1 MRNKRNKKSNKV
13 GSLIAVSFFS
23 LLTMLAA
30 ATPSLAVTYNVKLAN
45 GNTIQANS
53 YRVDKGQVFLG
64 YPVGEGAF
72 PLSRVT
78 SITAEGGSANLL
90 QSQGESKPAENK
102 AAPAEKQKPELPF
115 DPVAFKKNVREHLKA
130 AREASNEGKAA
141 NGTGGAGGNSPAQ
154 KPFVGNP
161 DPEQDALIDQLSN
174 TDDEAKQD
182 AIEKQLFDDTNMPEA
197 KSQAQP
203 KTKVPVAVPKS
214 RN

>member
-1 MRNKRNKKSNKV
+1 MRNKKSNKV
-13 GSLIAVSFFS
+13 GRFVAVSFFS
-23 LLTMLAA
+23 LSAMLAA

-53 YRVDKGQVFLG
+53 YRVEKGQVFLG

-72 PLSRVT
+72 PLTRVT

-90 QSQGESKPAENK
+90 QSQGVVKPAEK
-102 AAPAEKQKPELPF
+102 QAPAEKQEAKLPF

-130 AREASNEGKAA
+130 AREASNERNAA
-141 NGTGGAGGNSPAQ
+141 NGTSGTSGTGPDQ

-161 DPEQDALIDQLSN
+161 DPVQDALIDQLSN
-174 TDDEAKQD
+174 TDDETKQD

-197 KSQAQP
+197 KSQVQP
-203 KTKVPVAVPKS
+203 KTMVPVAVPKS